1 MPEERIRGSYGDVI
15 KLCFGNLLRISIVG
29 LLFFAFAFVACDR
42 LPDAAAAHSART
54 RDDALTAEAASYF
67 LSMDPDDM
75 GVAPQHV
82 AAVSCCLLDAP
93 QAPQTLHIR
102 RALKVAGPSPSDL
115 NVAQLRNVP

>member
-82 AAVSCCLLDAP
+82 AAVREAVAFSM
-93 QAPQTLHIR
+93 HRKHR
-102 RALKVAGPSPSDL
+102 RRCISGGRD
-115 NVAQLRNVP
+115 